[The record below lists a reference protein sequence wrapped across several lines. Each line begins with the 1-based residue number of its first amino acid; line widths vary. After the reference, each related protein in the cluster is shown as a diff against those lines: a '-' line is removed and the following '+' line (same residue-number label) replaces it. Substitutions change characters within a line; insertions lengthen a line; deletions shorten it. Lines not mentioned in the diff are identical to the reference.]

1 MNMVSMKT
9 KQQRRLNYRTKKI
22 DVRVWPE
29 STVARVS
36 AFDQGLPIVI
46 ERLKMMIVAGIEV
59 DFGLDQ
65 PNLPMMPG
73 QLKHQIPIDINT
85 TQSQGLSSAVSSTE
99 AYTTP
104 AH

>member
-1 MNMVSMKT
+1 MSIISMKT
-9 KQQRRLNYRTKKI
+9 KQQRWLNYRSKKI

-29 STVARVS
+29 STIARVS

-46 ERLKMMIVAGIEV
+46 ERLKMMMMNRIGLNF
-59 DFGLDQ
+59 DLDQ
-65 PNLPMMPG
+65 PNLPVMPG
-73 QLKHQIPIDINT
+73 QLKHQIPIDIKT
-85 TQSQGLSSAVSSTE
+85 TQPRGLSSAVSSTE